1 MLTVAELVRQAGL
14 EVNAGLRANSGELLE
29 QPVNRVAYDSRTIAS
44 GDLFVAISGQRY
56 DGAEFADEAAQRGAL
71 AVVAETPAPPD
82 FSVPWLKVADA
93 RAALAALAASA
104 WGHPSADLVVVG
116 TTGTNGKTT
125 TTYLLEGVF
134 EDAGYPCGRVSS
146 VSYRVADEEE
156 SAARTTPEAPDLQ
169 ALLRRMVERRC
180 RACAM
185 EVSSH
190 ALALQRVD
198 GIRFSA
204 AVFTNLTHDH
214 LDFHG
219 DMDSYFNAKRRLF
232 EMVDETSPAVV
243 NIDDP
248 HGRQLAAAVK
258 RPVTYAID
266 AAADVRPARME
277 LSTEGIKLDLSTPR
291 GALSLQSKLL
301 GRSNTYNILAAAAAG
316 AALDLPLRA
325 IHGGIASLTHVPGR
339 MQVVSGRDD
348 AVTVVVD
355 FAHTSDALRGLLETA
370 RALTRG
376 RLVTVFGCGGDRD
389 KAKRPLMGVVAGR
402 LSDFVVVTS
411 DNPRSEDPAR
421 IAADIA
427 QGSAGGPAPYVT
439 VLDRAAAITQAIRD
453 AADGDVVVIAGKGH
467 ERYQECGGRYVP
479 FDDMDVAR
487 QALAGRR
494 AGMQAG

>member
-1 MLTVAELVRQAGL
+1 MLTVAELVRQAGIEL
-14 EVNAGLRANSGELLE
+14 DAGLRTASGGLLDR
-29 QPVNRVAYDSRTIAS
+29 PVRYVAYDSRKIEPD
-44 GDLFVAISGQRY
+44 DLFVAISGQRH
-56 DGAEFADEAAQRGAL
+56 DGAEFAEEAANRGA
-71 AVVAETPAPPD
+71 AAIVAETTAPPA
-82 FSVPWLKVADA
+82 FGVPWIRVADA

-104 WGHPSADLVVVG
+104 WGHPSRDLVVVG

-146 VSYRVADEEE
+146 VSYRVEDEEE

-169 ALLRRMVERRC
+169 ALLKRMVERRC

-204 AVFTNLTHDH
+204 AVFTNLTRDH

-219 DMDSYFNAKRRLF
+219 DMDGYFNAKRRLF
-232 EMVDETSPAVV
+232 EMVDETAPAVV
-243 NIDDP
+243 NVDDP
-248 HGRQLAAAVK
+248 HGRRLAALVK

-266 AAADVRPARME
+266 AEADVRPARME

-291 GALSLQSKLL
+291 GTLNLQSRLI

-325 IHGGIASLTHVPGR
+325 IHGGIGALTHVPGR
-339 MQVVSGRDD
+339 MQVVSGPDD

-355 FAHTSDALRGLLETA
+355 FAHTSDALRGLLQTA
-370 RALTRG
+370 RSLTQG
-376 RLVTVFGCGGDRD
+376 RLVAVFGCGGDRD
-389 KAKRPLMGVVAGR
+389 TGKRPLMGAVAGR
-402 LSDFVVVTS
+402 LADFVVVTS

-421 IAADIA
+421 IAAEVA
-427 QGSAGGPAPYVT
+427 QGSAAGPAPYVT
-439 VLDRAAAITQAIRD
+439 VLDRAEAITQAIRD
-453 AADGDVVVIAGKGH
+453 AGDGDLVVVAGKGH
-467 ERYQECGGRYVP
+467 ERYQECAGQYLR
-479 FDDMDVAR
+479 FDDMAVAR

>member
-1 MLTVAELVRQAGL
+1 MEVDAGL
-14 EVNAGLRANSGELLE
+14 PTGSGALLDR
-29 QPVNRVAYDSRTIAS
+29 PVNRVAYDSRTIAA

-56 DGAEFADEAAQRGAL
+56 DGAVFADEAASRGAA
-71 AVVAETPAPPD
+71 AVVAETSAPPD
-82 FSVPWLKVADA
+82 FPVPWIKVTDA
-93 RAALAALAASA
+93 RAALAALAATA
-104 WGHPSADLVVVG
+104 WGHPSRELVVVG

-169 ALLRRMVERRC
+169 VLLRRMVERGC

-198 GIRFSA
+198 GIRFNA

-219 DMDSYFNAKRRLF
+219 DMDSYFKAKRRLF

-243 NIDDP
+243 NVDDP
-248 HGRQLAAAVK
+248 HGRRLAAEVK

-266 AAADVRPARME
+266 TAADVRPARME

-291 GALSLQSKLL
+291 GALSLQSSLI

-325 IHGGIASLTHVPGR
+325 IHRGIAALTHVPGR
-339 MQVVSGRDD
+339 MQAVSGPAD
-348 AVTVVVD
+348 AVTVLVD
-355 FAHTSDALRGLLETA
+355 FAHTSDALRGLLETT
-370 RALTRG
+370 RGLTRG
-376 RLVTVFGCGGDRD
+376 RLLAVFGCGGDRD
-389 KAKRPLMGVVAGR
+389 TAKRPLMGAIAAR
-402 LSDFVVVTS
+402 LADFVIVTS
-411 DNPRSEDPAR
+411 DNPRSEDPAQ
-421 IAADIA
+421 IAADIV
-427 QGSAGGPAPYVT
+427 GGMAAPAAPHLT
-439 VLDRAAAITQAIRD
+439 VLDRAAAINQAVRS

-467 ERYQECGGRYVP
+467 ERFQERGGQYIR
-479 FDDMDVAR
+479 FDDIAVAR
-487 QALAGRR
+487 TALAGRR
-494 AGMQAG
+494 AGMQVE

>member
-1 MLTVAELVRQAGL
+1 MLTVAELVRQAGI
-14 EVNAGLRANSGELLE
+14 EVDAGRRTASGVLLDR
-29 QPVNRVAYDSRTIAS
+29 PVRHVAYDSRKIEP
-44 GDLFVAISGQRY
+44 GDLFVAISGQRH
-56 DGAEFADEAAQRGAL
+56 DGAAFAEEAANRGA
-71 AVVAETPAPPD
+71 AAIVAETSAPPA
-82 FSVPWLKVADA
+82 FSVPWIRVADA

-104 WGHPSADLVVVG
+104 WGHPSRDLVVVG

-190 ALALQRVD
+190 ALALRRVD

-219 DMDSYFNAKRRLF
+219 DMDGYYKAKRRLF
-232 EMVDETSPAVV
+232 EMVDEKAPTVV
-243 NIDDP
+243 NVDDP
-248 HGRQLAAAVK
+248 YGRQLASEVK
-258 RPVTYAID
+258 RPFTYAID
-266 AAADVRPARME
+266 TAADVRPARME
-277 LSTEGIKLDLSTPR
+277 LSTKGIKLDLSTPR
-291 GALSLQSKLL
+291 GALNLQSGLI

-325 IHGGIASLTHVPGR
+325 IHSGIAALTHVPGR
-339 MQVVSGRDD
+339 MQVASGPDD

-370 RALTRG
+370 RSLTRG
-376 RLVTVFGCGGDRD
+376 RLVAVFGCGGDRD
-389 KAKRPLMGVVAGR
+389 TAKRPLMGAVAGR
-402 LSDFVVVTS
+402 LADFVVVTS

-427 QGSAGGPAPYVT
+427 QGSAAGPAPYET
-439 VLDRAAAITQAIRD
+439 VLDRAGAITQAIRD
-453 AADGDVVVIAGKGH
+453 ADDGDVVVIAGKGH
-467 ERYQECGGRYVP
+467 ERYQECSGQYLR
-479 FDDMDVAR
+479 FDDMAVAR

-494 AGMQAG
+494 AGMQAE

>member
-1 MLTVAELVRQAGL
+1 MLTVAELARQAGL
-14 EVNAGLRANSGELLE
+14 EVDVGLRAASGALLDR
-29 QPVNRVAYDSRTIAS
+29 PVNRVAYDSRTIAA
-44 GDLFVAISGQRY
+44 GDLFVAISGQRH
-56 DGAEFADEAAQRGAL
+56 DGAAFAVEAAGRGAV
-71 AVVAETPAPPD
+71 AVVAETAPPPA
-82 FSVPWLKVADA
+82 FSVPWFKVADA
-93 RAALAALAASA
+93 RGALAALADCA
-104 WGHPSADLVVVG
+104 WGHPSRDLVVVG

-146 VSYRVADEEE
+146 VSYRVGDEEE
-156 SAARTTPEAPDLQ
+156 PAARTTPEAPDLQ

-190 ALALQRVD
+190 ALAQQRVD
-198 GIRFSA
+198 GIRFDA

-219 DMDSYFNAKRRLF
+219 DMDSYFKAKRRLF
-232 EMVDETSPAVV
+232 EMVDETAAAVV
-243 NIDDP
+243 NVDDP
-248 HGRQLAAAVK
+248 HGRRLAAEVK
-258 RPVTYAID
+258 QPVTYAID
-266 AAADVRPARME
+266 TAADVRPARME
-277 LSTEGIKLDLSTPR
+277 LSTEGIRLDLSTPR
-291 GALSLQSKLL
+291 GALNLESRLI

-325 IHGGIASLTHVPGR
+325 IHHGIAALTQVPGR
-339 MQVVSGRDD
+339 MQVASGPDD

-370 RALTRG
+370 RSLTRG

-389 KAKRPLMGVVAGR
+389 KGKRPLMGAVAGR

-411 DNPRSEDPAR
+411 DNPRSENPAR
-421 IAADIA
+421 IAADVV
-427 QGSAGGPAPYVT
+427 QGSAGAPAPYVT
-439 VLDRAAAITQAIRD
+439 VLDRAEAIARAIRY

-467 ERYQECGGRYVP
+467 ERFQECGGRYTR
-479 FDDMDVAR
+479 FDDMTVAR

-494 AGMQAG
+494 AGVQAG